1 MRSDE
6 LSFLQNLKQM
16 EINLRPA
23 QYEKLFTY
31 LQKLLDAN
39 QTTNLTAITDYS
51 LALIKHLLDSLLILK
66 HDVFLKARR
75 ILDVG
80 SGGGLPSIPLA
91 ICHPEKQFIS
101 LEATQKKVNF
111 QSQVC
116 QNLTIRNHL
125 ACWGR
130 SEKYAHDPR
139 HRETYDLVIARALA
153 AANTLAE
160 LTLPF
165 VVPSGH
171 AIFYKA
177 KDYQNELQTADPAI
191 TILGGRVTERVS
203 IILPGHHGERN
214 LIIVE
219 KVKPSPFQYPRRP
232 GLPQKSPLK

>member
-1 MRSDE
+1 MRFDE
-6 LSFLQNLKQM
+6 LSFLQNLQEI
-16 EINLRPA
+16 EINLNPA
-23 QYEKLFTY
+23 QYKKLFTY

-51 LALIKHLLDSLLILK
+51 QALIKHLFDSLLILK

-91 ICHPEKQFIS
+91 ICCPEKQFIS
-101 LEATQKKVNF
+101 LEATKKKVNF
-111 QSQVC
+111 QSQIC
-116 QNLTIRNHL
+116 QDLTIPNHF

-130 SEKYAHDPR
+130 SEEYAHDQR

-153 AANTLAE
+153 TANTLAE

-165 VVPSGH
+165 LALSGH

-177 KDYQNELQTADPAI
+177 KDYQNELQTAESAI
-191 TILGGRVTERVS
+191 TILGCRILDRVS
-203 IILPGHHGERN
+203 ITLPGQYGERN
-214 LIIVE
+214 LIIIK
-219 KVKPSPFQYPRRP
+219 KVKPSPSQYPRRP